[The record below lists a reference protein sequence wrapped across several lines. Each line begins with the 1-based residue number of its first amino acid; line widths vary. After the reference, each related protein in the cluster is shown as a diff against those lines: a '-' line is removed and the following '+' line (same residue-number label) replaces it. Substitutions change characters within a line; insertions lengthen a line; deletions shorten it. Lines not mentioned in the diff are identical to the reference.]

1 MKKLALSAFL
11 VLTSCAQMMGAV
23 GADTNPS
30 GSGSGHEKTATTGGG
45 GSGGTTP
52 EPTKT
57 GGDTPEP
64 VAAKPDPTPP
74 PPTGGKDAEGDDI
87 VVVAPRIGLE
97 VIKPFAA
104 PWCDL
109 AKDKGYSVG
118 AMARAIQRGL
128 KEGWGGSVMLEAG
141 EAVCV
146 TPGAPGYMKNTM
158 AIVQDWVNMTGQT
171 KAEAVESIRA
181 RMQKE
186 AWEAGYAAT
195 CNSMTVSGEASD
207 EDKALNEARRRFFGC
222 NYHKVPQW
230 SENNTDSIRG
240 YLDFGA
246 GPVDPVLQVYEV
258 RQCLFNYSADR
269 NPQYTDVFNWAVCS
283 PVGNRLDKAAF
294 DKHVA
299 GLKLDLYGRT
309 IARESFAVAKML
321 HLRYAG
327 TAKGM
332 IQQEPAFKALF
343 EIPEKEWTKWEK
355 LRVDHKAAI
364 DAAMA
369 YHKLF
374 FGPSKN
380 ARKGCFENLRKV
392 WAPYIAKIKV
402 TDLQAARTAL
412 THEVNSILTIEMMLC
427 SAADGQSLFAN
438 LISRELGYSRFVS
451 GPRTGTYWAM
461 IDAIVEIIAD
471 RESFPMRP
479 KQSLGHVGVNFNT
492 ALSYARDNDS
502 FGGDAESVIDK
513 LQPTGDD
520 VKIIFIKTKM
530 MVDELS
536 CKQTNKISRINDS
549 GIVEYQSDCRPV
561 GKKEVTLQEEPVI
574 IPAWAAGGLKKGNL
588 GSFFIKGPDRRGF
601 PATVW
606 ADKDKKSIVNYLGVE
621 LK

>member
-1 MKKLALSAFL
+1 MKKLALFACIL
-11 VLTSCAQMMGAV
+11 LASCTQLKGAV
-23 GADTNPS
+23 GMDTNPS
-30 GSGSGHEKTATTGGG
+30 GDGKTATNTGGG
-45 GSGGTTP
+45 GKTTDDAKTTDGGGGTT
-52 EPTKT
+52 T
-57 GGDTPEP
+57 EP
-64 VAAKPDPTPP
+64 VAATPDPPPP
-74 PPTGGKDAEGDDI
+74 PPTGGRDAGADDI
-87 VVVAPRIGLE
+87 VVVAPRDGVE
-97 VIKPFAA
+97 VIKPLAA

-109 AKDKGYSVG
+109 AKSKSYSTG
-118 AMARAIQRGL
+118 AMSRAIQRGI
-128 KEGWGGSVMLEAG
+128 KDGWGGGVMLEAG

-146 TPGAPGYMKNTM
+146 NPGAPGYMKNTM

-171 KAEAVESIRA
+171 KAEAIESIRA

-195 CNSMTVSGEASD
+195 CNSLTVSGEAS
-207 EDKALNEARRRFFGC
+207 EADKALNEARRMFFGC

-246 GPVDPVLQVYEV
+246 GPVDPILQVYEV
-258 RQCLFNYSADR
+258 RQCLNNYSADR

-299 GLKLDLYGRT
+299 GLKLDVYGRT

-321 HLRYAG
+321 HLRYTG
-327 TAKGM
+327 IAKGM
-332 IQQEPAFKALF
+332 IAQEPAFKALF
-343 EIPEKEWTKWEK
+343 EIPEKEWTKWAK
-355 LRVDHKAAI
+355 LAADHKAAI

-380 ARKGCFENLRKV
+380 ARKNCFEKLRLV
-392 WAPYIAKIKV
+392 WAPYIAKIKI

-438 LISRELGYSRFVS
+438 LISRELGYSRSVI
-451 GPRTGTYWAM
+451 GPRTGIYYAM

-479 KQSLGHVGVNFNT
+479 KQHYGHVGVNFYT
-492 ALSYARDNDS
+492 ALSYARDKDS

-561 GKKEVTLQEEPVI
+561 GKKEITLQEEPVI

-588 GSFFIKGPDRRGF
+588 GSFHINGPERRGF